1 MGEKIVSLAK
11 GRTRQCLY
19 DERQSPLQDTCSE
32 GGGWSG
38 EKTLK
43 KREKWWAGA
52 LE

>member
-1 MGEKIVSLAK
+1 MTNGKAPFRIPVLK
-11 GRTRQCLY
+11 GV
-19 DERQSPLQDTCSE
+19 D
-32 GGGWSG
+32 GSG